1 MRNKITLAL
10 IALITLPLGIYAQNE
25 ETPEDQNVKTFAP
38 ITTGVSF
45 LGVAPD
51 ARGGGLGDVGGATTP
66 DENSQYW
73 NPSKYAF
80 INGVGGATVSYVPWL
95 RKIVSDIDLVS
106 ATGFYKIKDVQTVA
120 MSFRFFSIG
129 KVLFKKNAL
138 DTPIDFKPYDLALDA
153 SYSRILAK
161 GFSMGVALRFIWS
174 DLTGGASADN
184 EQYMYPGWSIAADIS
199 GFYTKEVTFAWGKGC
214 GSFGFNISNIG
225 KKIDYSNGSDPQ
237 SSAFIPANL
246 RLGGSFKMPFDQYNH
261 LSLNVDIN
269 KLLVPARPVQA
280 EGESLEDYTARK
292 NEYYEMDPIT
302 GIFRSFADMPDGSK
316 FDFGYKIRQLNFS
329 LGLEYDYKNMFLAR
343 IGYYNES
350 ELNGNRK
357 YVTFGAGFRL
367 NVFELDVAYVLSV
380 ARNNPLDQTLRFTL
394 GFNMAGLKK
403 LANNDRNAEG
413 L

>member
-1 MRNKITLAL
+1 MKRKISLLL
-10 IALITLPLGIYAQNE
+10 IILTVLPFSLMAQ
-25 ETPEDQNVKTFAP
+25 EDESIVEVFAP

-51 ARGGGLGDVGGATTP
+51 ARGGGMGDTGGATTP

-129 KVLFKKNAL
+129 KVLIKKDAV
-138 DTPIDFKPYDLALDA
+138 DQGIEVKPYDLALDA

-174 DLTGGASADN
+174 DLSGGHTADGAD
-184 EQYMYPGWSIAADIS
+184 YITPGWSIAADIS
-199 GFYTKEVTFAWGKGC
+199 GFYTKDVDFSWGKGC

-225 KKIDYSNGSDPQ
+225 KKIDYGDTK

-269 KLLVPARPVQA
+269 KLLVPARPVQ
-280 EGESLEDYTARK
+280 GENETTEEYQTRL

-302 GIFRSFADMPDGSK
+302 GIFKSFADMPDNSP
-316 FDFGYKIRQLNFS
+316 FDFGYKLRQLNFS
-329 LGLEYDYKNMFLAR
+329 IGLEYDYKNMFLAR

-350 ELNGNRK
+350 KLNGNRK

-380 ARNNPLDQTLRFTL
+380 AKNNPLDQTLRFTL

-403 LANNDRNAEG
+403 LAQNDREAEG